1 MITGLRVRLRAIDRS
16 DLPRYVEW
24 LNDPEVS
31 IWLGRFLP
39 LGIDEEE
46 VWFDTV
52 QKRDPIER
60 SLAIDALRDTTWRH
74 IGGCGLF
81 DFDHQAH
88 RASSGIM
95 IGDKR
100 YWDQGYGT
108 DAMQLLLEHAFLT
121 LNLHRVD
128 LHVFEHNQR
137 AIKVY
142 KKIGFVEEGRLRD
155 HHYRE
160 GRYFDTFIMSILRDE
175 WLEGRRG
182 STQNG

>member
-1 MITGLRVRLRAIDRS
+1 MITGVRVRLRAIES
-16 DLPRYVEW
+16 NDLSRYVEW
-24 LNDPEVS
+24 LNDPEVMAGV
-31 IWLGRFLP
+31 GRSLP

-46 VWFDTV
+46 AWFREI
-52 QKRDPIER
+52 QKREPIER

-95 IGDKR
+95 IGDKS

-108 DAMQLLLEHAFLT
+108 DAMLLLLEHAFMT
-121 LNLHRVD
+121 LNLNRVD

-137 AIKVY
+137 ALKVY
-142 KKIGFVEEGRLRD
+142 NKIGFIEEGRLRD
-155 HHYRE
+155 YGYRNGE
-160 GRYFDTFIMSILRDE
+160 YFDTLIMSILRAE
-175 WLEGRRG
+175 WLEGKRSASQDG
-182 STQNG
+182 